1 MWRKKFHSRGH
12 THLTNGKIS
21 TFSLFFYGSAPK
33 AQSVTT
39 LQSSTMHGKMF
50 ILIFYVLIQ
59 ICPVKVERKTP
70 EGILVKTHSGRVFLH
85 HRPNENKTSPKRKNT
100 TRKSKKKMK
109 LKSDKRGND
118 YGLRL
123 MKDYSHNETDY
134 NGENRN
140 GRIQIIFIFHSQLK
154 K

>member
-1 MWRKKFHSRGH
+1 MKKKIPFEGTHTPNEWKNFH
-12 THLTNGKIS
+12 I
-21 TFSLFFYGSAPK
+21 FPFFYGSAPK

-100 TRKSKKKMK
+100 TRKSKKK

>member
-1 MWRKKFHSRGH
+1 M
-12 THLTNGKIS
+12 
-21 TFSLFFYGSAPK
+21 
-33 AQSVTT
+33 TT

-59 ICPVKVERKTP
+59 ICCPVKVERKTP

-140 GRIQIIFIFHSQLK
+140 GRIQIISHISQSAK
-154 K
+154 KITPRS